1 VRYPAPWKK
10 FPKKLKIN
18 FEIPIN
24 EADVYKWGLWSRG
37 GLFLVN
43 RRAILAY
50 TNALSAYRETRIKTA
65 SQGQLIIM
73 LYDEA
78 VKHLDRGLELLEVNA
93 SGKKD
98 PGKIEQINK
107 AVLKTQEIITEL
119 MVSLDFEQ
127 GGEIAQNLFSLYT
140 WFNKELLD
148 ANIKQDMRR
157 ITIIR
162 NMLDEL
168 RGAWSEIAVKNTS
181 ETAGKA
187 VTGVNIA
194 G

>member
-1 VRYPAPWKK
+1 
-10 FPKKLKIN
+10 
-18 FEIPIN
+18 
-24 EADVYKWGLWSRG
+24 
-37 GLFLVN
+37 
-43 RRAILAY
+43 
-50 TNALSAYRETRIKTA
+50 
-65 SQGQLIIM
+65 M

-119 MVSLDFEQ
+119 MVSLDFDQ
-127 GGEIAQNLFSLYT
+127 GGEIAQNLFALYT
-140 WFNKELLD
+140 WFNKELLE

-168 RGAWSEIAVKNTS
+168 RSAWSEIAAKNTP